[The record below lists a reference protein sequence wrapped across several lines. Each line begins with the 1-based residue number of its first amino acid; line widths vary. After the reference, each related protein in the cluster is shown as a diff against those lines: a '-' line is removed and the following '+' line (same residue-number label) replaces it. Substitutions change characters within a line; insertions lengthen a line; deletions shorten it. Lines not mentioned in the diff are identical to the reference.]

1 MKHPYFP
8 RHLSLPHYRPSHIS
22 MQYTLATL
30 FSAIAVVQ
38 TVAWI
43 LISRKTKDRNT
54 RLLFLWFVTC
64 SGIHGVLEGY
74 FAWTNR
80 TIANDQTVLSAM
92 WKEYAMSDSRYM
104 SSDPFVVIMEGC
116 TAALWGPLALLC
128 AYLLYVGHPA
138 RYLAQLMLSMG
149 QLYGLLLYYG
159 TEIFDAFVHTSPA
172 PLHYWVYFW
181 GFNAPW
187 FVVPALILAN
197 TGRTI
202 VRACAAAQLQ
212 ARTVPAKPA
221 AAAAGKKQ
229 KLW

>member
-1 MKHPYFP
+1 M
-8 RHLSLPHYRPSHIS
+8 
-22 MQYTLATL
+22 
-30 FSAIAVVQ
+30 
-38 TVAWI
+38 
-43 LISRKTKDRNT
+43 
-54 RLLFLWFVTC
+54 C
-64 SGIHGVLEGY
+64 
-74 FAWTNR
+74 
-80 TIANDQTVLSAM
+80 
-92 WKEYAMSDSRYM
+92 
-104 SSDPFVVIMEGC
+104 
-116 TAALWGPLALLC
+116 ALWGPLALLC
-128 AYLLYVGHPA
+128 AYLLYVGHPG

-212 ARTVPAKPA
+212 ARAVPAKPAA